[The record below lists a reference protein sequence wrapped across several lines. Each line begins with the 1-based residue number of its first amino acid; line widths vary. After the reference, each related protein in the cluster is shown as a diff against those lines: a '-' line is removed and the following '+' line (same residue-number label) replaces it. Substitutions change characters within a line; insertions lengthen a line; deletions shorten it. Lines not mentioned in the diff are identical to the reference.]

1 MRIYFLYFISGGI
14 FFFQSYYSL
23 YGQSILNHRYG
34 WSSYAIFSSGV
45 LFLSGFFFLYYQK
58 IGSFLAF
65 ISSIVILI
73 HHSKVYL
80 DIFSSSDTQR
90 DGNLLY
96 LVVPIF
102 FQLVILFHSL
112 SYLFISLNNISLN
125 RFWEKFYPR
134 IIDKNVASIV
144 GSAMVIVTVGV
155 ISILIL
161 FTGVV
166 KRVERE
172 MIWKKES
179 GSSPTSKKTI
189 FIFKEYPNY
198 TMEFYSSKLNE
209 KLKIDSNR
217 SVKMGI
223 KFITDFGVLRGY
235 TVTTIDEEES
245 NLFGFHILNM
255 ECGNEYPDCTKKP
268 IAPWEEK

>member
-1 MRIYFLYFISGGI
+1 MRIYFLYFVSGGI
-14 FFFQSYYSL
+14 FFFQTYYSL

-34 WSSYAIFSSGV
+34 WSSYAIFASGV

-65 ISSIVILI
+65 ISSLIVFI
-73 HHSKVYL
+73 HHAKVYV
-80 DIFSSSDTQR
+80 DIFVSSHSFR
-90 DGNLLY
+90 DEKLFFF
-96 LVVPIF
+96 VIPIF
-102 FQLVILFHSL
+102 FQLLILFHSL
-112 SYLFISLNNISLN
+112 SYLFITLNKVSLNGT
-125 RFWEKFYPR
+125 WEKYYPR
-134 IIDKNVASIV
+134 FIDKNVASIV
-144 GSAMVIVTVGV
+144 GSAMVIVTVGLL
-155 ISILIL
+155 SILIL

-179 GSSPTSKKTI
+179 DSSSSSKKII

-209 KLKIDSNR
+209 KLKIDPNR

-223 KFITDFGVLRGY
+223 KFITDFGALRGY

-245 NLFGFHILNM
+245 NQYGFHILNM
-255 ECGNEYPDCTKKP
+255 ECGNGYPECTTKP
-268 IAPWEEK
+268 KVPWEEK

>member
-1 MRIYFLYFISGGI
+1 M
-14 FFFQSYYSL
+14 
-23 YGQSILNHRYG
+23 
-34 WSSYAIFSSGV
+34 
-45 LFLSGFFFLYYQK
+45 
-58 IGSFLAF
+58 GSFLAF
-65 ISSIVILI
+65 ISSLVILI

-80 DIFSSSDTQR
+80 DIFTSSNTLR

-112 SYLFISLNNISLN
+112 SYLFISLNKISPTGSL
-125 RFWEKFYPR
+125 EKYFPSY
-134 IIDKNVASIV
+134 IDKNVASIV
-144 GSAMVIVTVGV
+144 GSAMVIVTVGL

-179 GSSPTSKKTI
+179 DSSLTTKKTK

-209 KLKIDSNR
+209 KLKVDPNR

-223 KFITDFGVLRGY
+223 KFITDFGALRGY

-245 NLFGFHILNM
+245 NQYGFHILNM
-255 ECGNEYPDCTKKP
+255 ECGNGYPECTTKP